1 MTSYPPYANSHVAG
15 PKGQASKSNVQLQN
29 LSVVW
34 PILQTYVSTAI
45 NLHADPANTNLV
57 TITGAWLVTDLD
69 CVAWVDVDAGTPATD
84 ETTDAASAGAGDV
97 ALMAASEAIG
107 DYILFGHNVPFGA
120 LELII
125 GTAGV
130 GGVGTWE
137 YLAGDGNWKTFSFLK
152 DGSGGLLAAATD
164 YVQWEF
170 PEDWGANVITL
181 AGLPGTG
188 RTSRYWVRFRITTV
202 YSTNPV
208 GSRIRCYPMSAAAGT
223 PAASFLGG
231 VKAPATGMVS
241 HLHTFAGT
249 ASAANNDTILEIIN
263 LTGKTR
269 GRVTVTKAIQ
279 QGRYELSTKL
289 RVTKGDL
296 VIIRGLQE
304 DGTTEFQTVAL
315 ALEIAA

>member
-1 MTSYPPYANSHVAG
+1 MPSYPPYADSHVVG

-29 LSVVW
+29 LSVTW
-34 PILQTYVSTAI
+34 PLLQTLVSTAI

-57 TITGAWLVTDLD
+57 TITGGWTINDLD
-69 CVAWVDVDAGTPATD
+69 LVAWVDVDAGTPATD

-107 DYILFGHNVPFGA
+107 DYILFGHSVPFGA

-125 GTAGV
+125 GTAGI

-137 YLAGDGNWKTFSFLK
+137 YLNGSGVWKTFSFLK

-170 PEDWGANVITL
+170 PEDWGANIITL
-181 AGLPGTG
+181 GGLPGSG
-188 RTSRYWVRFRITTV
+188 VTSRYWVRFRITTV

-208 GSRIRCYPMSAAAGT
+208 GSRIRCYPLSSAGSHVLN
-223 PAASFLGG
+223 PQS
-231 VKAPATGMVS
+231 PATGLIS
-241 HLHTFAGT
+241 HLHIFAGT
-249 ASAANNDTILEIIN
+249 ASGSNNDTILEVLN
-263 LTGKTR
+263 LTQKTR
-269 GRVTVTKAIQ
+269 GRVTVTKALQ
-279 QGRYELSTKL
+279 AGRYELSTKC
-289 RVTKGDL
+289 RVNKGDR